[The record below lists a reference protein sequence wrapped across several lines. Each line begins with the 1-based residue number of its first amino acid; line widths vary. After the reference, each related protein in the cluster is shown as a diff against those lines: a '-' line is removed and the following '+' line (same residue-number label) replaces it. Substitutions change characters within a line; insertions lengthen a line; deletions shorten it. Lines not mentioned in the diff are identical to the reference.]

1 MAILN
6 LFHLLQKQHNNRKL
20 VLRMEMIDFKESN
33 VQFDDGKKSY
43 EFNILNKDES
53 SCLAFTLPSDDT
65 THISFELLTKN
76 RKKLYKYV
84 SVKTFTSDFIA
95 KEEII
100 NILNQFIDND
110 NQMRLKKLFYGRR
123 RINF

>member
-1 MAILN
+1 
-6 LFHLLQKQHNNRKL
+6 
-20 VLRMEMIDFKESN
+20 MEMIDFKESN

-84 SVKTFTSDFIA
+84 SVKTFTCDFIA

-110 NQMRLKKLFYGRR
+110 NRIRLKKLRSYLSAHDYNVIP
-123 RINF
+123 INIT